1 MTQGFEMSFLEQF
14 FEDNFDVPPTPP
26 GSSGQADG
34 SVPPSQ
40 GNSFKKVS
48 DSELAAHLEV
58 DTYDHFQLTDAV
70 RPAMDLKIKPTEG
83 YRHEHYQ
90 DEESG
95 ASIPVVMA
103 AASKEKLFPLFMEL
117 IGNLGPVVDVV
128 LESSHEGDAEGHR
141 DFYRDSIDMAVLQSV
156 LFDYEDLLLNDGC
169 TGIAVLNPSLPQE
182 VQLEEHKLLIVY
194 GSPLEQYEFRL
205 ERAGVTDSPQ
215 MQFITEAEHVHS
227 SSEKYLKRFEEL
239 RCDLGLDGSQTEPN
253 ENYLDDSHNDGENW
267 SDGDMSG
274 GLA

>member
-1 MTQGFEMSFLEQF
+1 MSFLEQF
-14 FEDNFDVPPTPP
+14 FEDNFDKPPKPP
-26 GSSGQADG
+26 GDPTTDNTASAN
-34 SVPPSQ
+34 
-40 GNSFKKVS
+40 NSFKQVT

-58 DTYDHFQLTDAV
+58 DSYGQFQLTDAV
-70 RPAMDLKIKPTEG
+70 RPAMDLKVKPAEG

-103 AASKEKLFPLFMEL
+103 AASKEKLFPIFMEL
-117 IGNLGPVVDVV
+117 IEKLGPVVDVV
-128 LESSHEGDAEGHR
+128 LESSHEGDAGGHR
-141 DFYRDSIDMAVLQSV
+141 DFYRDNIDMSVLQSV

-169 TGIAVLNPSLPQE
+169 TGIAVLNPAKPQE
-182 VQLEEHKLLIVY
+182 VQFEEHKLLIIY
-194 GSPLEQYEFRL
+194 GSPLEQYEFTL
-205 ERAGVTDSPQ
+205 EKAGVSESES

-239 RCDLGLDGSQTEPN
+239 RCDLGLDGSQTEPS
-253 ENYLDDSHNDGENW
+253 EGYLDDYHNDGENW

>member
-1 MTQGFEMSFLEQF
+1 MSFLEQF
-14 FEDNFDVPPTPP
+14 FEDNFDASKPPENSEAANSASTPN
-26 GSSGQADG
+26 GA
-34 SVPPSQ
+34 
-40 GNSFKKVS
+40 NSFKQAT

-58 DTYDHFQLTDAV
+58 DTYDQFQLTDAV
-70 RPAMDLKIKPTEG
+70 RPAMDLRIKPTEG
-83 YRHEHYQ
+83 YRHEHYK

-103 AASKEKLFPLFMEL
+103 AASKEKLFSLFMDL
-117 IGNLGPVVDVV
+117 IEKLGPVVDVV
-128 LESSHEGDAEGHR
+128 LESSHEGDAAGHR
-141 DFYRDSIDMAVLQSV
+141 DFYRDNIDMAVLQSV
-156 LFDYEDLLLNDGC
+156 LYDYEDLLLNDGC
-169 TGIAVLNPSLPQE
+169 TGIAVLNPSKPQE
-182 VQLEEHKLLIVY
+182 VQFEEHKLLIIY
-194 GSPLEQYEFRL
+194 GSPLEHYEFML
-205 ERAGVTDSPQ
+205 EKNGVSESSD

-253 ENYLDDSHNDGENW
+253 DSSLDDYYNNDGESW